1 MVKPILNVD
10 DIKLQSRS
18 AAFTAPGDL
27 AEKFDAKMGFISPLI
42 GALKMGYN
50 LTSVPPGKRA
60 FPHHFHRVNEEMF
73 FILEGDGEL
82 RYGKDT
88 FPVKKGDII
97 ACPPGGP
104 ESAHQII
111 NTGATELKYLAV
123 STKLSPEIAG
133 YPDSDKFA
141 ISADL
146 GLDADGKP
154 QFFRFV
160 GRGDKSLNY
169 WDGE

>member
-1 MVKPILNVD
+1 
-10 DIKLQSRS
+10 
-18 AAFTAPGDL
+18 
-27 AEKFDAKMGFISPLI
+27 
-42 GALKMGYN
+42 
-50 LTSVPPGKRA
+50 
-60 FPHHFHRVNEEMF
+60 
-73 FILEGDGEL
+73 LEGDGEL